1 MSRYFYVSLFC
12 FLFVSCNQNP
22 TQIEKEYIKNLE
34 EKNRALEIE
43 LKDIKSRL
51 DTNYNPLG
59 TRQKNKLSKTY
70 FTIGSTE
77 DEVIQVMGDPT
88 AYIDFGHKDKQFRYG
103 ESRVT
108 FKNGKVESYHNVEGN
123 LRVKVK

>member
-1 MSRYFYVSLFC
+1 MKRYLYVSLFS
-12 FLFVSCNQNP
+12 FLIMSCNQNP
-22 TQIEKEYIKNLE
+22 TEIEKEYIKNLE
-34 EKNRALEIE
+34 EKNRALERE
-43 LKDIKSRL
+43 LKEIRSRL
-51 DTNYNPLG
+51 DTNYNHP
-59 TRQKNKLSKTY
+59 TTKQKSKLSKDY

-123 LRVKVK
+123 LRVRVK